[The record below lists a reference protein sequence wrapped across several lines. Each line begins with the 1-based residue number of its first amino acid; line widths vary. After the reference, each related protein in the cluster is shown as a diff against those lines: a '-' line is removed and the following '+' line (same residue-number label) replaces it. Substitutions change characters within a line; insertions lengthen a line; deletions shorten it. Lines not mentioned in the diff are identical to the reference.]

1 MSKSTGE
8 TISRTLR
15 QEFESGEKYPKG
27 WNFDWLEPHFF
38 ALTRVVLPGKKNSR
52 LLIEMTPDQV
62 DALIDQERADQKTT
76 ETTKHAEEKKR
87 KNRKLKQLKANLKA
101 LQEQLE
107 SLEDKSADQERKLKK
122 AHQGLEKASRENAD
136 LLSEH
141 SAMAEA
147 LDEQRSMTAA
157 EKAKH
162 LEKDR
167 RIRELEELSERQK
180 AAMIAHNVNSGD
192 KEDRSFNTSS
202 TVLEQSITKVSSNK
216 PLDGSYAS
224 RQ

>member
-1 MSKSTGE
+1 MSKRTGE

-15 QEFESGEKYPKG
+15 EEFESGTKYPKG

-38 ALTRVVLPGKKNSR
+38 ALTKVVLPGKKNSR

-62 DALIDQERADQKTT
+62 DSLIDQERADQKLI
-76 ETTKHAEEKKR
+76 EGTKHAEDKKR
-87 KNRKLKQLKANLKA
+87 KNQKLKQYKAELKA

-107 SLEDKSADQERKLKK
+107 SVQGKVAGQERQLKK
-122 AHQGLEKASRENAD
+122 ALQALEKATNENAD

-141 SAMAEA
+141 SAIAET
-147 LDEQRSMTAA
+147 LDEQRSKTAA

-162 LEKDR
+162 LDKDR
-167 RIRELEELSERQK
+167 RIAELEELLERQK

-192 KEDRSFNTSS
+192 KEDRSFNTPS

-216 PLDGSYAS
+216 PVDGSYAS